1 MCIRDS
7 HNAIAKATHNEFIN
21 QLMPV
26 IYQAIDKGVILSQ
39 EKEEAVRD
47 TVEDHR
53 MITDFMKARNAQG
66 AKSAMKIHIL
76 RAIAELEIN

>member
-1 MCIRDS
+1 MEQAF

-21 QLMPV
+21 PLMPV